1 MPKICVYPSGIALGR
16 ELPDG
21 NSEMRTFI
29 TYDMLRGEQVEIGEN
44 QTLAA
49 KVQEELGEK
58 NCNEIVERPSRY

>member
-1 MPKICVYPSGIALGR
+1 
-16 ELPDG
+16 
-21 NSEMRTFI
+21 MRTFI

-58 NCNEIVERPSRY
+58 NRNKIVERPSRY